1 MTTLVIGNGF
11 DLDLGMNTRYS
22 DFAKSEYWPKDVS
35 SSSHN
40 LQQYLNE
47 RKDMDCWFDLEQ
59 CLLDYCKPQRGIS
72 FGQDPFDVKLAGDKT
87 YFNNLREGLVAYLR
101 SEQEKKLNK
110 YSWASKL
117 MIDLCKDD
125 NFETVYSFNYTDF
138 HHIATEIGIDLKKV
152 SVDYVHGTLEDNTI
166 ILGVDERE
174 VTDGY
179 EFMQKAVEINYRSTN
194 IISQLAL
201 SHDVIFFGHSFG
213 TIDIEYFKPYFLH
226 IFNQDIEED
235 QKHPSITIFT
245 YNEASRLQILKHIHD
260 MGINRQR
267 LFNLCDFRIFRT
279 DGSDNIRIEK
289 FLKNR
294 ESERESSKRL
304 RNMLPNHDHY
314 EGG

>member
-1 MTTLVIGNGF
+1 MTKTACKSGGKFLVPQI
-11 DLDLGMNTRYS
+11 S
-22 DFAKSEYWPKDVS
+22 DTY
-35 SSSHN
+35 
-40 LQQYLNE
+40 QQYLNE

-87 YFNNLREGLVAYLR
+87 YFNNLREGLVAYLK
-101 SEQEKKLNK
+101 SEQEKNLNK
-110 YSWASKL
+110 KSWASKL

-125 NFETVYSFNYTDF
+125 NFENVYSFNYTDF
-138 HHIATEIGIDLKKV
+138 HHIAKEIGIDLKKV
-152 SVDYVHGTLEDNTI
+152 SVDYVHGTLEGNTI
-166 ILGVDERE
+166 ILGVYESE

-179 EFMQKAVEINYRSTN
+179 EFMQKAVDINYRSTN

-245 YNEASRLQILKHIHD
+245 YNEASRMQILKHIHD

-279 DGSDNIRIEK
+279 DGSDDIRIEK
-289 FLKNR
+289 FLKDR

-304 RNMLPNHDHY
+304 WNMLPNHDHY
-314 EGG
+314 QGG

>member
-87 YFNNLREGLVAYLR
+87 YFNNLREGLVAYLG
-101 SEQEKKLNK
+101 SEQEKNLNK
-110 YSWASKL
+110 NSWASKL

-125 NFETVYSFNYTDF
+125 KFENVYSFNYTDF
-138 HHIATEIGIDLKKV
+138 HHIANKIGIDLKKV

-166 ILGVDERE
+166 ILGVDESE

-179 EFMQKAVEINYRSTN
+179 EFIQKAVDINYRSTN

-245 YNEASRLQILKHIHD
+245 YNEASRIQILKHIHD

-279 DGSDNIRIEK
+279 DGSDDIRIEN

-294 ESERESSKRL
+294 ESERESSKRIFD
-304 RNMLPNHDHY
+304 MLPNHEYY
-314 EGG
+314 ED

>member
-1 MTTLVIGNGF
+1 M
-11 DLDLGMNTRYS
+11 
-22 DFAKSEYWPKDVS
+22 
-35 SSSHN
+35 
-40 LQQYLNE
+40 
-47 RKDMDCWFDLEQ
+47 
-59 CLLDYCKPQRGIS
+59 
-72 FGQDPFDVKLAGDKT
+72 
-87 YFNNLREGLVAYLR
+87 
-101 SEQEKKLNK
+101 
-110 YSWASKL
+110 
-117 MIDLCKDD
+117 
-125 NFETVYSFNYTDF
+125 
-138 HHIATEIGIDLKKV
+138 
-152 SVDYVHGTLEDNTI
+152 HGTLEDNTI
-166 ILGVDERE
+166 ILGVDESE

-179 EFMQKAVEINYRSTN
+179 EFMQKAVDINYRSTN

-201 SHDVIFFGHSFG
+201 SHEVIFFGHSFG

-294 ESERESSKRL
+294 ELERESSKRL
-304 RNMLPNHDHY
+304 WNMLPNHDHY